1 MSKEVITDG
10 GQDAVVREDTA
21 KAFRWSRFVG
31 IVLAGFILILIVAVL
46 FFSGALVTVKPNMNS
61 SNSANQSTRPG
72 P

>member
-1 MSKEVITDG
+1 MSKEVVTDH
-10 GQDAVVREDTA
+10 GQDVVVREDTA
-21 KAFRWSRFVG
+21 KEFRWNKFIG
-31 IVLAGFILILIVAVL
+31 IVFAGFILILIAGIL